1 MSTLGGGMFG
11 KGGGG
16 PLRERA
22 ASPPDG
28 PKREDLRLHYEAL
41 IGLFKHYMELLFKFN
56 IAFYA
61 ITGAI
66 LSYYLTHTEARVL
79 RFALLLPVAF
89 AFLFGL
95 LFWIRDQLKLKSIL
109 EVRVLSGFLAVSGL
123 CCFS

>member
-1 MSTLGGGMFG
+1 
-11 KGGGG
+11 
-16 PLRERA
+16 
-22 ASPPDG
+22 
-28 PKREDLRLHYEAL
+28 
-41 IGLFKHYMELLFKFN
+41 MELLFKFN

-66 LSYYLTHTEARVL
+66 QSYYLTHTEARVL

-123 CCFS
+123 LLFLVAVALLVVVFVPDIIPAPAGLAGV

>member
-28 PKREDLRLHYEAL
+28 PKREDLRLH
-41 IGLFKHYMELLFKFN
+41 FKFN